1 MKRNY
6 LTLDQAQAAAPAR
19 GSRLFLTGHNR
30 GMRFHSLFT
39 GIFRVAL
46 ARAFTMA
53 LSEYK
58 I

>member
-1 MKRNY
+1 M
-6 LTLDQAQAAAPAR
+6 DQAQAAAPAR
-19 GSRLFLTGHNR
+19 GSRLFLTGLG

-46 ARAFTMA
+46 AGSLTIA
-53 LSEYK
+53 LLEYK